1 LGLGPLGASDPLAD
15 PLMGATL
22 TGTPL
27 GAGPLAADPLG
38 RPMASQT
45 LGSPMARRPAAAP
58 AESDGPNL
66 VLIGSI
72 GGGVLLVLLVLVGA
86 IVVANMSGGS
96 TPVAANSSTPDD
108 AVPAAPTPVPQ
119 APAATTTAASATTP
133 TPATPTPSVPTAT
146 SPTPAAPAGPAGAIP
161 PMGAPATPSPGPL
174 APAGTPPAG
183 TPNFGPGGAQVPT
196 AGGGIPARGAPLA
209 PGGFPGAQGSSAPG
223 GSAAARSGGT
233 AAAATKNSE
242 RMVRVISRDDPNNFV
257 ETLENVTPN
266 PKGFAAGLPTWHGDS
281 RAKLAGV
288 MKIGEDTRTN
298 IQAHYSWMH
307 NILPFIGHQDIY
319 EKFDLSKPLHDKANM
334 KYGVFLVP
342 EFLVPGNPK
351 QRWDGYPFDH
361 FALTHFVGMSGI
373 EDSRNLV
380 AGKLDR
386 SDPRA
391 GVFGYDRIAS
401 IAEITDGTSNTI
413 MVIGV
418 GELANPWVMGGG
430 ATIRGARQPYFDKL
444 SGFASHGQ
452 NGPIAMM
459 ADGSIRLIS
468 PNIDPAVFRA
478 MCTIHGAESV
488 DLQPVAPPL
497 KLD

>member
-1 LGLGPLGASDPLAD
+1 
-15 PLMGATL
+15 
-22 TGTPL
+22 
-27 GAGPLAADPLG
+27 
-38 RPMASQT
+38 
-45 LGSPMARRPAAAP
+45 
-58 AESDGPNL
+58 
-66 VLIGSI
+66 
-72 GGGVLLVLLVLVGA
+72 
-86 IVVANMSGGS
+86 
-96 TPVAANSSTPDD
+96 
-108 AVPAAPTPVPQ
+108 
-119 APAATTTAASATTP
+119 
-133 TPATPTPSVPTAT
+133 
-146 SPTPAAPAGPAGAIP
+146 
-161 PMGAPATPSPGPL
+161 
-174 APAGTPPAG
+174 
-183 TPNFGPGGAQVPT
+183 
-196 AGGGIPARGAPLA
+196 
-209 PGGFPGAQGSSAPG
+209 
-223 GSAAARSGGT
+223 
-233 AAAATKNSE
+233 
-242 RMVRVISRDDPNNFV
+242 MVRIISRDDPNNYV
-257 ETLENVTPN
+257 ETPESATPN
-266 PKGFAAGLPTWHGDS
+266 LKGFSAGLPTWHGDS
-281 RAKLAGV
+281 RAKLVGV
-288 MKIGEDTRTN
+288 MKVGDDTRVN

-319 EKFDLSKPLHDKANM
+319 DKFDLNKPLHDKANM
-334 KYGVFLVP
+334 KYGVLLVP

-361 FALTHFVGMSGI
+361 FALTHFVGMSGV

-391 GVFGYDRIAS
+391 GVFGYDRIANM
-401 IAEITDGTSNTI
+401 AEITDGTSNTV

-459 ADGSIRLIS
+459 ADGSVRVIS

-488 DLQPVAPPL
+488 DLQSVAPPL